1 MYTFVISTAQINL
14 HFKNII
20 ITFTK
25 EIMYWMEEGSC
36 PRVDSL
42 TFGVDTVLPGS

>member
-1 MYTFVISTAQINL
+1 MYKFVISTAQINL

-25 EIMYWMEEGSC
+25 EMMYWMEEGSW
-36 PRVDSL
+36 PRIDPL
-42 TFGVDTVLPGS
+42 TFGVDAVMPGS